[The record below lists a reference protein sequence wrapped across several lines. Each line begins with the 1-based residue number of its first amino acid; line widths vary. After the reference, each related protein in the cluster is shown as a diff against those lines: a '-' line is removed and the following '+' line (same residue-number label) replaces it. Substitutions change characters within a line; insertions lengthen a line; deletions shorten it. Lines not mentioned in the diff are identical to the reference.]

1 MRHGMIV
8 AVFEDLALAVPATTS
23 AATRTDKKQWAGS
36 VSQPERPTGCPAA
49 AP

>member
-1 MRHGMIV
+1 MRHGMIA
-8 AVFEDLALAVPATTS
+8 AVFEDLALAVRATAS
-23 AATRTDKKQWAGS
+23 AAPGRTKKQWAGF